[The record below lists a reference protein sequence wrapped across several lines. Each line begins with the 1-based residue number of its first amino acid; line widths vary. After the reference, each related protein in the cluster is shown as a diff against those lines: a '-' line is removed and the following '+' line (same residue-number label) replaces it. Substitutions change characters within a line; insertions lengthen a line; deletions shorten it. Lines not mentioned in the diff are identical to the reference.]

1 MESNA
6 TTASRAMTTPQN
18 DDDEIDLLKLWQTI
32 WRRKWSIITLTFI
45 VMMVTV
51 LIVLSLTPIYRA
63 ATTLLI
69 EQKQAK
75 VVSIEQVYGMDG
87 GGNEY
92 LQTQFELL
100 KARSLAERVVRELNL
115 TVHPEFDPRQQPEPL
130 INFSIS

>member
-63 ATTLLI
+63 AATLLI

-87 GGNEY
+87 GG
-92 LQTQFELL
+92 
-100 KARSLAERVVRELNL
+100 KDRKSVV
-115 TVHPEFDPRQQPEPL
+115 
-130 INFSIS
+130 